1 MRHEES
7 SFVGADGVTI
17 YRQAWR
23 PDGEPAGAVVL
34 VHGVGEHSGVYGNIV
49 RPMVE
54 AGFAVFAHDH
64 RGHGRSGGPRVHVD
78 SWSQYRDDLGANVAI
93 ARESTGEVPLTIY
106 GHSMGSIVVLEYL
119 LGGSSDFDSV
129 IISGVATEPI
139 GVAKPYLIAL
149 AKALTRIAPRVSA
162 DLHISNES
170 LTRDPAVIE
179 AYRNDPL
186 RHGRATVRWGTEMP
200 DAVDRVKAGFTSID
214 LPALVVHGEADPL
227 NSEQGARHLHEG
239 LPTSEKR
246 LCVYPGVLHEPH
258 ADLEHERLAAD
269 VVEWLVTRARR

>member
-17 YRQAWR
+17 YRQVWW
-23 PDGEPAGAVVL
+23 PDAEPVGAVVL

-49 RPMVE
+49 GPMVD

-78 SWSQYRDDLGANVAI
+78 SWSQYRDDLAANVAI
-93 ARESTGEVPLTIY
+93 ARESVGDVPLTIY

-119 LGGSSDFDSV
+119 LGTTSEIDSV
-129 IISGVATEPI
+129 IISGVATEPN

-149 AKALTRIAPRVSA
+149 AKALTRVAPRVSA
-162 DLHISNES
+162 DLHIRNES

-186 RHGRATVRWGTEMP
+186 RHGRATVRWGTEML
-200 DAVDRVKAGFTSID
+200 AATDRVKAGFTAID
-214 LPALVVHGEADPL
+214 LPVLVVHGEADPL
-227 NSEQGARHLHEG
+227 NCEQGARHLHEG
-239 LPTSEKR
+239 LPNAEKR
-246 LCVYPGVLHEPH
+246 LCIYPGVLHEPH

-269 VVEWLVTRARR
+269 VVDWLTRARR